1 MSFSARPVR
10 LPQRFFKNLHVKGDT
25 SAFTDGSVRQRPHL
39 STVTAPDSD
48 SRPPRNLKS
57 QPRSTDGSLP
67 CSRASVTRNTLS
79 LTLPLPPSINRQYAT
94 VNGRRVL
101 SATGRRYK
109 RTIGQFV
116 MTTVAAH
123 SSQGRAFLRAAQ
135 DHYLSLTIH
144 FFFSTLL
151 RRDLDGGLK
160 IAQDAL
166 CEAMRLNDN
175 RILELH
181 LYKSFDRD
189 HPRLECALTLTTPH
203 RSSRRTRSAAPA
215 SSPLR

>member
-25 SAFTDGSVRQRPHL
+25 PAFTDGSVRRRPHP
-39 STVTAPDSD
+39 STSTGPDSD
-48 SRPPRNLKS
+48 SRHLKS
-57 QPRSTDGSLP
+57 QPRSTDGPLP
-67 CSRASVTRNTLS
+67 CSRASMTRNTLF
-79 LTLPLPPSINRQYAT
+79 LTLPLPPSINKQYAT

-123 SSQGRAFLRAAQ
+123 SSQGRAFLLAAH

-144 FFFSTLL
+144 FYFSTLL

-203 RSSRRTRSAAPA
+203 CSSRRTRSAAPA

>member
-1 MSFSARPVR
+1 MT
-10 LPQRFFKNLHVKGDT
+10 K
-25 SAFTDGSVRQRPHL
+25 
-39 STVTAPDSD
+39 
-48 SRPPRNLKS
+48 
-57 QPRSTDGSLP
+57 
-67 CSRASVTRNTLS
+67 NTLS
-79 LTLPLPPSINRQYAT
+79 LTLPLPPSINKQYAT

-101 SATGRRYK
+101 SATGRCYK
-109 RTIGQFV
+109 QTIGQFV
-116 MTTVAAH
+116 MTTLAAH
-123 SSQGRAFLRAAQ
+123 SSQGRAFLHAAH

-144 FFFSTLL
+144 FYFSTLL

-189 HPRLECALTLTTPH
+189 HPRLECALTLTTPPPPFTSH
-203 RSSRRTRSAAPA
+203 ALRRSCVPSLALSIFSLVFRARISTGTGHPVRPSEGNANLPCG
-215 SSPLR
+215 

>member
-1 MSFSARPVR
+1 MT
-10 LPQRFFKNLHVKGDT
+10 K
-25 SAFTDGSVRQRPHL
+25 
-39 STVTAPDSD
+39 
-48 SRPPRNLKS
+48 
-57 QPRSTDGSLP
+57 
-67 CSRASVTRNTLS
+67 NTLS
-79 LTLPLPPSINRQYAT
+79 LTLPLPPSINKQYAT

-101 SATGRRYK
+101 SATGRCYK
-109 RTIGQFV
+109 QTIGQFV
-116 MTTVAAH
+116 MTTLAAH
-123 SSQGRAFLRAAQ
+123 SSQGRAFLHAAH

-144 FFFSTLL
+144 FYFSTLL

-203 RSSRRTRSAAPA
+203 RPSRRTRSAAPV
-215 SSPLR
+215 SPPLR